1 MNDYTEYPT
10 LMWMLTAAVTGP
22 VILAS
27 VIPLLAGLST
37 LQADESEAS

>member
-1 MNDYTEYPT
+1 MNEYTEYPT

-27 VIPLLAGLST
+27 VIPLIAGLST
-37 LQADESEAS
+37 LQADKVEAR